1 MSAGPL
7 TEPGPAAPGHSA
19 TLRRLRAS
27 GRSALRVREAVIQ
40 GALRAAAVAAVAGI
54 ALILV
59 FVLREAFP
67 VLFDPETRKEA
78 GLHALTAT
86 AMWQPVGDV
95 PKYGVLPLFVGT
107 LKVALVAMLFAVPVG
122 VMAAVFTSEFAPYRL
137 REALKPV
144 VEVLAGIPSVVLG
157 FFALIVLASWLQA
170 LTGAVSRLNALNAGV
185 AVGIGILPTIYSL
198 CEDSLAAVPRSYR
211 EASLALGA
219 SPWQTAWF
227 VTLPAAG
234 VGVTAA
240 ILLGLARAIGETMI
254 VLMASG
260 NAAIVSPS
268 LLDSARTLSAT
279 IAAELAEVVVGSP
292 HYSVLFFLGA
302 ILFLVTFVINA
313 AAAVLVTRLRRKLRG
328 A

>member
-1 MSAGPL
+1 VSVVPATDPR
-7 TEPGPAAPGHSA
+7 PAAAPHGVAPG
-19 TLRRLRAS
+19 RWRAS
-27 GRSALRVREAVIQ
+27 GRAARRVREAVIHA
-40 GALRAAAVAAVAGI
+40 ALLAAACAAVAGI
-54 ALILV
+54 VLILA
-59 FVLREAFP
+59 FVLRSALP
-67 VLFDPETRKEA
+67 VLTDPATRREA
-78 GLHALTAT
+78 GLGALTAT
-86 AMWQPVGDV
+86 ALWQPVGEV
-95 PKYGVLPLFVGT
+95 PKYGVLPLFIGT
-107 LKVALVAMLFAVPVG
+107 LKVALVAMAFAVPIG
-122 VMAAVFTSEFAPYRL
+122 VMAAVFTSEFAPYRV

-144 VEVLAGIPSVVLG
+144 VEILAGIPSVVLG

-170 LTGAVSRLNALNAGV
+170 LTGAASRLNALNAGI
-185 AVGIGILPTIYSL
+185 AVGIGVLPTIYSL

-240 ILLGLARAIGETMI
+240 VLLGLARAVGETMI

-268 LLDSARTLSAT
+268 LLDSARSLSAT

-302 ILFLVTFVINA
+302 LLFLVTFLINA